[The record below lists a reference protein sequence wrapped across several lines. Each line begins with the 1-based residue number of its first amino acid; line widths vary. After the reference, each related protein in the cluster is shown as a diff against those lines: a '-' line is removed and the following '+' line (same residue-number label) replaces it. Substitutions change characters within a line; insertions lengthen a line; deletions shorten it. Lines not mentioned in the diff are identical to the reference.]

1 MWITWNT
8 ASFPCHLL
16 LHFLVHLPDDDL
28 WTTRGTVQRSHM
40 WSWNQSRRWTGN
52 EARFSQVW
60 FLTTEFCQNAK
71 QDGITIGLLPRP
83 NNLRMD
89 YFKYLHGE
97 EGSGD
102 LCGGNAALWNV
113 DNFIY
118 TWHDF
123 CCTNFTSMCT
133 QVLCI
138 VYEYSTIVIA
148 WWLYGNI
155 VLTYWV
161 DKERLL
167 TDCWL
172 L

>member
-83 NNLRMD
+83 NNPRVD
-89 YFKYLHGE
+89 CFKYLYGE
-97 EGSGD
+97 DRSCD
-102 LCGGNAALWNV
+102 LCGGICSSMKCQFHLHMTWFLLYKFYLHVYSGALHSLWILNHCHCMV
-113 DNFIY
+113 
-118 TWHDF
+118 TLW
-123 CCTNFTSMCT
+123 
-133 QVLCI
+133 Q
-138 VYEYSTIVIA
+138 YSA
-148 WWLYGNI
+148 Y
-155 VLTYWV
+155 
-161 DKERLL
+161 LL
-167 TDCWL
+167 SW
-172 L
+172 